1 MRPEE
6 PIDAECQGFYKKLL
20 AVIHAPVFRD
30 GVWTLCPCLGW
41 PDNQSYQ
48 KLEAWCWTRDD
59 DRRLVVVNLSD
70 GAVQARVHVPW
81 DDLGGKVWRLEDA
94 LSNSTYDRDG
104 TEIQNEGLYVEL
116 AAWASQIF
124 ALRAIGPSRT

>member
-1 MRPEE
+1 M
-6 PIDAECQGFYKKLL
+6 
-20 AVIHAPVFRD
+20 
-30 GVWTLCPCLGW
+30 
-41 PDNQSYQ
+41 
-48 KLEAWCWTRDD
+48 
-59 DRRLVVVNLSD
+59 VVSLSD

-94 LSNSTYDRDG
+94 LSDSTYDRDG

-116 AAWASQIF
+116 AARAGQIF